1 MVAPTRTEPAPLPL
15 SPAAEGEADA
25 VSALLGA
32 PWVTGTVALVV
43 VTCEVT
49 PARVSVADCEGEA
62 APDLSEESTAVPP
75 EDPVT

>member
-15 SPAAEGEADA
+15 SPVVEGEADA

-43 VTCEVT
+43 VTCEVS
-49 PARVSVADCEGEA
+49 PARVPVADSEGEA
-62 APDLSEESTAVPP
+62 APDPSEESTKVPP
-75 EDPVT
+75 KDPVT